1 MSLIDNQNIYLKD
14 ELVDSL
20 KDAESIDIVTGFFY
34 FSGFKLLSDELIDKK
49 VRILIGLEI
58 DHKLIPQIVQAS
70 KQEVDDLSRWQPR
83 SPSTSR
89 TELRE
94 NYIKTFNAF
103 MNDSDIF
110 DDDENYK
117 IFEIFIEKI
126 KNGTLEIRKTLKDNH
141 QKIYILNNQNSGTI
155 FMGSG
160 NLTYNGLKGQHEIS
174 EKFTSSEKLTEY
186 NNHFEEQWENSNS
199 ILIASKEN
207 FSNFFDQI
215 KDEIW
220 PFVELTPFQL
230 YFRVLHELF
239 QITEEEK
246 VLTPSSITSGKYSDL
261 EYQIDAVKLG
271 LEKLDKY
278 DGLIIADVVGL
289 GKSIIASA
297 ISRNLDLN
305 TVIITP
311 PHLIPQWEDYKEE
324 FGIRGSKVFSSG
336 KISEVFDRY
345 KTSSE
350 PILFILDEA
359 HRFRN
364 EETEDYKMLH
374 QITRS
379 HPENKVLLLTA
390 TPFNNDPKDLFALI
404 KLFQTPGYSTLASI
418 DNLSTRYRE
427 LIERYSKLRRNLSK
441 GISDVE
447 IEEEKKAI
455 AMETRQLIEPIVLR
469 RSRIDLELI
478 DRYKNNLIQNNISFP
493 KVIGPETLEYQL
505 GSISDLYIDTLELL
519 TRSKNTGYIGA
530 RYKPTAYFTDN
541 GRKNFLEENKEELN
555 SRDLVIAQKNNANN
569 MKRLL
574 VMRFESSAYA
584 FKKTLQNLIRSN
596 EVIINWWEKEK
607 VVPIMKKGNIPDPSD
622 FEYNSVDGEETEDFV
637 DSVEE
642 LKTSGDL
649 LLVKSTDLKNE
660 FILDVKSDLKILE
673 EIYSSWFEI
682 NDVNSSDPKVDS
694 LVNKVNEFREIKPDK
709 KIILFSS
716 YKDTVDYLYEQMQEK
731 GIEGIIKYSASES
744 TKKKKEEI
752 SRNFD
757 ASIPKNLQIND
768 FQILITTDA
777 LSEGFNLHRA
787 GIIINVDIP
796 YNPTRVIQRIGR
808 INRINKKVFEEI
820 EIYNYFPSSIG
831 ESTIKIKSIS
841 TLKMKLFNS
850 VIGSDTKTLTNDEE
864 LNTYFKD
871 ELDKANTSSNEI
883 SWDTKFIQEYDRFKL
898 NSDILLKSL
907 SIPRRSRIMVKNKS
921 DDLTVVFGKKGA
933 NSIFTLGNSE
943 GDSTLI
949 SHEAG
954 LEYFYSDEDEKG
966 FQIDNEFNKAF
977 LLAKDKLFS
986 KPKISNIKGRRAN
999 AIKTLKALINIY
1011 PNSTDHCQD
1020 TIDIIRELDD
1030 ISDGSLKDIS
1040 KLDLKN
1046 PQKSY
1051 DELLQIVSPNTIK
1064 NIREKVKRFEQ
1075 YEELLLFV
1083 KQLAK

>member
-20 KDAESIDIVTGFFY
+20 KEAESIDIITGFFY

-70 KQEVDDLSRWQPR
+70 NQQVDDLSRWQPR

-141 QKIYILNNQNSGTI
+141 QKIYILNNQNSGTV

-160 NLTYNGLKGQHEIS
+160 NFTYNGLKGQHEIS
-174 EKFTSSEKLTEY
+174 EKFTSDEKLTEY
-186 NNHFEEQWENSNS
+186 KNLFEEQWENSNS

-220 PFVELTPFQL
+220 PFVEVTPFQL
-230 YFRVLHELF
+230 YLRVLHELF
-239 QITEEEK
+239 QINEEEK

-271 LEKLDKY
+271 MEKLDKY

-336 KISEVFDRY
+336 KISEAFERY

-447 IEEEKKAI
+447 IEEEKNAI
-455 AMETRQLIEPIVLR
+455 AVETRQLIEPIVLR

-519 TRSKNTGYIGA
+519 TRSKNDGYIGA

-584 FKKTLQNLIRSN
+584 FKKTLQNSIRSN
-596 EVIINWWEKEK
+596 EIIINWWEKEK

-642 LKTSGDL
+642 LKTSGNL

-673 EIYSSWFEI
+673 EIYSSWFE
-682 NDVNSSDPKVDS
+682 NKDVNSSDPKVDS
-694 LVNKVNEFREIKPDK
+694 LVNKVNEFRDLKPDK

-716 YKDTVDYLYEQMQEK
+716 YKDTVDYLYEKMQEK
-731 GIEGIIKYSASES
+731 GINGIMKYSASES

-752 SRNFD
+752 SKNFD
-757 ASIPKNLQIND
+757 ASIPENLQIND

-841 TLKMKLFNS
+841 TLKIKLFNS

-883 SWDTKFIQEYDRFKL
+883 SWDTKFIQEYDKYKL
-898 NSDILLKSL
+898 NSDIFLKSL

-921 DDLTVVFGKKGA
+921 DDLTVVFGKKGS

-1051 DELLQIVSPNTIK
+1051 DELLQIVSPNIIK

>member
-20 KDAESIDIVTGFFY
+20 KAADSIDIVTGFFY

-58 DHKLIPQIVQAS
+58 DHTLIPQIVQAS
-70 KQEVDDLSRWQPR
+70 SQQVDDLSRWQPR

-89 TELRE
+89 IELRE

-103 MNDSDIF
+103 MNESDIF

-126 KNGTLEIRKTLKDNH
+126 RNGTLEIRKTLKDNH
-141 QKIYILNNQNSGTI
+141 QKIYILKNQNTGTV

-160 NLTYNGLKGQHEIS
+160 NFTYNGLKGQQEIS

-186 NNHFEEQWENSNS
+186 KNLFEEQWENSNS
-199 ILIASKEN
+199 ILIASEEN
-207 FSNFFDQI
+207 FTDFFDQI

-220 PFVELTPFQL
+220 PFVEVTPFQL
-230 YFRVLHELF
+230 YLRVLHELF
-239 QITEEEK
+239 QINEEEK

-336 KISEVFDRY
+336 KISEAFERY
-345 KTSSE
+345 KTSSD

-447 IEEEKKAI
+447 IEEEKTAI

-493 KVIGPETLEYQL
+493 KVIGPESLEYQL
-505 GSISDLYIDTLELL
+505 GSISDLYIDTLDLL

-530 RYKPTAYFTDN
+530 RYKPTAYFTDS

-584 FKKTLQNLIRSN
+584 FKKTLQNLIWSN

-622 FEYNSVDGEETEDFV
+622 FEYNSVDGEETEDFL

-673 EIYSSWFEI
+673 EIYSSWFEN
-682 NDVNSSDPKVDS
+682 NDVISSDPKVDS

-716 YKDTVDYLYEQMQEK
+716 YKDTVDYLYEKMQEK
-731 GIEGIIKYSASES
+731 GIEEIIKYSASES

-757 ASIPKNLQIND
+757 ASIPENLQIND

-831 ESTIKIKSIS
+831 EATIKIKTIS
-841 TLKMKLFNS
+841 TLKIKLFNS

-871 ELDKANTSSNEI
+871 EFNKANTSSNEI
-883 SWDTKFIQEYDRFKL
+883 SWDTKFIQEYDRYKL
-898 NSDILLKSL
+898 NSDIFVKSL

-954 LEYFYSDEDEKG
+954 LGYFYSDEDEKG
-966 FQIDNEFNKAF
+966 FPIDNEFNKAF